1 MIDLFS
7 DRKVVLASASPQR
20 LQLLEQLG
28 LNPLVQP
35 VAVDEIDDPQMSPA
49 ILVRENAMLKAWAAA
64 NECGDAVI
72 IAADTVVAL
81 NNKLMGKPGD
91 AIEAVTMLRQLSG
104 KTHSVYTAVCL
115 IDTATG
121 AMTCGQKAS
130 LVTFSKIDDSDINAY
145 IATGEPL
152 DKAGAYG
159 IQGIGGMFVERIDGD
174 YGTVVGL
181 SLSLLRQLAIN
192 LREINEK

>member
-1 MIDLFS
+1 MFDMF
-7 DRKVVLASASPQR
+7 DNRQVVLASASPRR
-20 LQLLEQLG
+20 LQLLEQIG
-28 LNPLVQP
+28 IKPFVHP
-35 VAVDEIDDPQMSPA
+35 VAVEEIDDPQMPPT

-64 NECGDAVI
+64 SECGDAVI

-81 NNKLMGKPGD
+81 DNRLMGKPAD
-91 AIEAVTMLRQLSG
+91 AVEAASMLRQLSD

-115 IDTATG
+115 IDTTTG
-121 AMTCGQKAS
+121 AMTCGQRTS
-130 LVTFSKIDDSDINAY
+130 LVTFGEIDNEDINAY

-159 IQGIGGMFVERIDGD
+159 IQGLGGMFVEKIDGD

-181 SLSLLRQLAIN
+181 SLPLLRELAAN
-192 LREINEK
+192 LRETNK

>member
-1 MIDLFS
+1 MIDLFAE
-7 DRKVVLASASPQR
+7 RKVILASASPRR

-28 LNPLVQP
+28 IAPLVHP
-35 VAVDEIDDPQMSPA
+35 VAVEEINDPQMPPA

-64 NECGDAVI
+64 NECGDAII

-81 NNKLMGKPGD
+81 DNQLMGKPAD
-91 AIEAVTMLRQLSG
+91 AVEAASMLRQLSG

-130 LVTFSKIDDSDINAY
+130 FVTFCEIDNDDINAY

-159 IQGIGGMFVERIDGD
+159 IQGLGGMFVEKIDGD

-181 SLSLLRQLAIN
+181 SLPLLRELAAN
-192 LREINEK
+192 LREINK